1 MTICDGPGLAIGIGE
16 RYRDVVS
23 DRWPSVVAPQH
34 DELLS
39 SWVHRLAY
47 ANGVAPRAFA
57 RVLGLSPGM
66 WSATLDPRLPV
77 YVARLLHA
85 RTGLSLRKLSVMPM
99 KSSPLKQLLLPLR
112 NDGRRGSSTWLQFC
126 PRCLADDAQPY
137 FRQRWRFATQVS
149 CLIHGCGLRDR
160 CPCCASR
167 IAPFDQVELV
177 PQHFCAGCGFDLR
190 RAPNIVVRAP
200 ARRLD
205 RCIND
210 ICRMEAITGSLTRGN
225 PGQRRAGQALIYIRG
240 GQNWALTRRH
250 SIFDWISAHGRM

>member
-1 MTICDGPGLAIGIGE
+1 
-16 RYRDVVS
+16 
-23 DRWPSVVAPQH
+23 
-34 DELLS
+34 
-39 SWVHRLAY
+39 
-47 ANGVAPRAFA
+47 
-57 RVLGLSPGM
+57 
-66 WSATLDPRLPV
+66 
-77 YVARLLHA
+77 
-85 RTGLSLRKLSVMPM
+85 M